1 MQLNTQMSFEQT
13 KSLQKEMGAVNLAN
27 KYKRDPAKEGM
38 GRDEFL
44 KLLTVQMSHQDP
56 LSPMENKE
64 FIAQM
69 AQFSSLEQ
77 MTHMNKSLESM
88 KASYTQNNAYG
99 MLGRTVDF
107 ISESGTPMKGEVTSL
122 LIDEDSVK
130 LNVKVGAMTTTA
142 KVEDV
147 LAVHK

>member
-107 ISESGTPMKGEVTSL
+107 ISESGTPMKG
-122 LIDEDSVK
+122 
-130 LNVKVGAMTTTA
+130 
-142 KVEDV
+142 
-147 LAVHK
+147 